1 MTEPAGT
8 VVLGAVELP
17 SPSDRPAPAIAL
29 VAAASVR
36 PTTFGTTT
44 CATPEETTRA
54 TALPVFTC
62 VPATGVWLIT
72 DPAAPVVLDAF
83 VIAPTVRPAFVIAV
97 LAAVCVRPVTLGT
110 ATCGRPEETTS
121 ATALP
126 MFTCVPA
133 PGDWLITEPAGTV
146 VLDDV
151 VSAPTVRPAFVIA
164 VLA

>member
-44 CATPEETTRA
+44 CATPEETTSA

-72 DPAAPVVLDAF
+72 DPDGTVVLDAV
-83 VIAPTVRPAFVIAV
+83 VIAPTVRPAFAIAA

-133 PGDWLITEPAGTV
+133 TGVRLITDPAGHV
-146 VLDDV
+146 VRDAD
-151 VSAPTVRPAFVIA
+151 